1 MACLGRLSGPLATA
15 LITGSTYI
23 SEAQVTVSPLNLV
36 NFNSPFDSHRRSLL
50 LSPPLY
56 SPLQVCVVIE
66 CPFKPSINTALCFQK
81 GPLPLPCMIWLS
93 HPNPFLQTS
102 SPRKSRHSPNI
113 PRKMTMRLLQ
123 PFPLQHHSLQSHNGP
138 LLLWA
143 QGTNSV
149 SHPVNDRYQPPCTS
163 EQRFATTFTVWIAP
177 ANTSEVS
184 PLLS

>member
-50 LSPPLY
+50 LSPPLS

-66 CPFKPSINTALCFQK
+66 CPFKPSINTALYFQK

-143 QGTNSV
+143 QGANSV
-149 SHPVNDRYQPPCTS
+149 SHPVNDRYQPPCTF